1 MADGATIAN
10 AYVQIMPSAEG
21 ATSAVSDAILPG
33 MEKIGDDAGGN
44 LGAGLLAKLKGLAA
58 PLAAAISALGI
69 GKMLVDIGAGFDEMR
84 DTIIIGTGAS
94 GEALAELEGIA
105 KDVATTVPVSF
116 AEAGDAIQDLN
127 TRLGLTGDDLRDVAT
142 QLGAL
147 SSMGISANVET
158 LSGAFAAWGVEA
170 DDMASEMDYLFSV
183 SQNTGLGFDQLTSIL
198 ETSAPAMQQLGF
210 SMEETAN
217 MAGLL
222 DQAGMDA
229 SGMMSK
235 MQKAFS
241 EIAAEG
247 GDAGEVFEQMLG
259 EMQGYIDAGD
269 TAAAMDIAESLFGTR
284 GATQFL
290 QAVESGT
297 IDMDAFRDAALGAGD
312 GIMATYEATASW
324 TEKLDVLKNKAA
336 VALEPLASFAFD
348 ALGAGIDMV
357 TAAFEDMLPA
367 VEPLID
373 AIGTVLT
380 ETVFPM
386 AESAFETF
394 FPIVE
399 ELGTIFL
406 NVATVVIGAVQ
417 NILDTVKPILD
428 TIFATISGV
437 FNGIKTTIEG
447 VVKFVTSLVKGDFEG
462 MSDAIG
468 TIFNGIKETA
478 SSVWNG
484 ISSIVGGVVEN
495 IKTVASD
502 AWESVRSTAASIW
515 EGVKSAIETPI
526 NSARDI
532 VSGAIDAIKGFFS
545 FEFHWPHIPL
555 PHFSISGSAN
565 PLDWITGGLPQIGI
579 SWYGTGGIVDG
590 ATLIG
595 AGERGSELIWPSYEP
610 ELSRWADALASRMD
624 GAGTTNYYI
633 DGSMVAADAQMA
645 AALEVVAD
653 RARSRRRMG
662 VAY

>member
-33 MEKIGDDAGGN
+33 MEKIGDEAGGN
-44 LGAGLLAKLKGLAA
+44 LGSGLLAKLKGLAA

-235 MQKAFS
+235 MQKAFT

-297 IDMDAFRDAALGAGD
+297 IDMDSFRDAALGAGD
-312 GIMATYEATASW
+312 GIMSTYEATADW
-324 TEKLDVLKNKAA
+324 AEKLDVLKNKAA

-357 TAAFEDMLPA
+357 TAAFEEMLPA

-380 ETVFPM
+380 EQVFP
-386 AESAFETF
+386 AAQAVIETF
-394 FPIVE
+394 APIVKDIA
-399 ELGTIFL
+399 TIFL
-406 NVATVVIGAVQ
+406 NVATQVVNAV
-417 NILDTVKPILD
+417 
-428 TIFATISGV
+428 S
-437 FNGIKTTIEG
+437 
-447 VVKFVTSLVKGDFEG
+447 
-462 MSDAIG
+462 
-468 TIFNGIKETA
+468 TIFNAVAPTFQSLLGTVT
-478 SSVWNG
+478 SVWQG
-484 ISSIVGGVVEN
+484 I
-495 IKTVASD
+495 
-502 AWESVRSTAASIW
+502 
-515 EGVKSAIETPI
+515 KSAIEDPI
-526 NSARDI
+526 TTAKEI
-532 VSGAIDAIKGFFS
+532 VRGAIDAIKGFFDFK
-545 FEFHWPHIPL
+545 FEWPHIPL
-555 PHFSISGSAN
+555 PHFSITGSVN
-565 PLDWITGGLPQIGI
+565 PIDWITGGLPQIGI
-579 SWYGTGGIVDG
+579 SWYGSGGLVDG

-595 AGERGSELIWPSYEP
+595 AGERGTELVWPSYEP
-610 ELSRWADALASRMD
+610 YLSQYAEAIARRIGGGGNVYVGATAINDDAMIRSNYEQLVLRSYRR
-624 GAGTTNYYI
+624 AGR
-633 DGSMVAADAQMA
+633 
-645 AALEVVAD
+645 L
-653 RARSRRRMG
+653 
-662 VAY
+662 

>member
-33 MEKIGDDAGGN
+33 MEKIGDEAGGN
-44 LGAGLLAKLKGLAA
+44 LGSGLLAKLKGLAA

-235 MQKAFS
+235 MQKAFT

-297 IDMDAFRDAALGAGD
+297 IDMDSFRDAALGAGD
-312 GIMATYEATASW
+312 GIMSTYEATADWS
-324 TEKLDVLKNKAA
+324 EKLDVLKNKAA

-357 TAAFEDMLPA
+357 TAAFEEMLPA
-367 VEPLID
+367 VEPLIT

-380 ETVFPM
+380 EQVFP
-386 AESAFETF
+386 AAQAVIETF
-394 FPIVE
+394 APIVKDIA
-399 ELGTIFL
+399 TIFL
-406 NVATVVIGAVQ
+406 NVATQVVNAV
-417 NILDTVKPILD
+417 
-428 TIFATISGV
+428 S
-437 FNGIKTTIEG
+437 
-447 VVKFVTSLVKGDFEG
+447 
-462 MSDAIG
+462 
-468 TIFNGIKETA
+468 TIFNAVAPTFQSLLGTVT
-478 SSVWNG
+478 SVWQG
-484 ISSIVGGVVEN
+484 I
-495 IKTVASD
+495 
-502 AWESVRSTAASIW
+502 
-515 EGVKSAIETPI
+515 KSAIEDPI
-526 NSARDI
+526 TTAKEI
-532 VSGAIDAIKGFFS
+532 VRGAIDAIKGFFDFK
-545 FEFHWPHIPL
+545 FEWPHIPL
-555 PHFSISGSAN
+555 PHFSITGSVN
-565 PLDWITGGLPQIGI
+565 PIDWITGGLPQIGI
-579 SWYGTGGIVDG
+579 SWYGSGGLVDG

-595 AGERGSELIWPSYEP
+595 AGERGTELVWPSYEP
-610 ELSRWADALASRMD
+610 YLSQYAEAIARRIGGGGNVYVGATAINDDAMIRSNYEQLVLRSYRR
-624 GAGTTNYYI
+624 AGR
-633 DGSMVAADAQMA
+633 
-645 AALEVVAD
+645 L
-653 RARSRRRMG
+653 
-662 VAY
+662 

>member
-33 MEKIGDDAGGN
+33 MEKIGDEAGGN
-44 LGAGLLAKLKGLAA
+44 LGSGLLAKLKGLAA

-235 MQKAFS
+235 MQKAFT

-290 QAVESGT
+290 QAVETGT
-297 IDMDAFRDAALGAGD
+297 IDMDSFRDAALGAGD
-312 GIMATYEATASW
+312 GIMSTYEATADW
-324 TEKLDVLKNKAA
+324 AEKLDVLKNKAA

-357 TAAFEDMLPA
+357 TAAFEEMLPA

-380 ETVFPM
+380 EQVFP
-386 AESAFETF
+386 AAQAVIETF
-394 FPIVE
+394 APIVKDIA
-399 ELGTIFL
+399 TIFL
-406 NVATVVIGAVQ
+406 NVATQVVNAV
-417 NILDTVKPILD
+417 
-428 TIFATISGV
+428 S
-437 FNGIKTTIEG
+437 
-447 VVKFVTSLVKGDFEG
+447 
-462 MSDAIG
+462 
-468 TIFNGIKETA
+468 TIFNAVAPTFQSLLGTVT
-478 SSVWNG
+478 SVWQG
-484 ISSIVGGVVEN
+484 I
-495 IKTVASD
+495 
-502 AWESVRSTAASIW
+502 
-515 EGVKSAIETPI
+515 KSAIEDPI
-526 NSARDI
+526 TTAKEI
-532 VSGAIDAIKGFFS
+532 VRGAIDAIKGFFDFK
-545 FEFHWPHIPL
+545 FEWPHIPL
-555 PHFSISGSAN
+555 PHFSITGSVN
-565 PLDWITGGLPQIGI
+565 PIDWITGGLPQIGI
-579 SWYGTGGIVDG
+579 SWYGSGGLVDG

-595 AGERGSELIWPSYEP
+595 AGERGTELVWPSYEP
-610 ELSRWADALASRMD
+610 YLSQYAEAIARRIGGGGNVYVGATAINDDAMIRSNYEQLVLRSYRR
-624 GAGTTNYYI
+624 AGR
-633 DGSMVAADAQMA
+633 
-645 AALEVVAD
+645 L
-653 RARSRRRMG
+653 
-662 VAY
+662 